1 MKIELTLEQFGLLL
15 SLLTHAVEQ
24 YERDAAALMQLR
36 GRCEAAEEIAL
47 ERFRASQDAAELVSL
62 LAQCEQEGD
71 HA

>member
-15 SLLTHAVEQ
+15 SLLNYAADQ
-24 YERDAAALMQLR
+24 LEREAAALMQLR

-47 ERFRASQDAAELVSL
+47 ERLTASQDVAELVSL